1 MQIQRQTKDTP
12 KSNKTNMT
20 FFISKELA
28 KKFRDVADK
37 DMRNYSKVVERYM
50 ISYITSQT

>member
-28 KKFRDVADK
+28 KSLEMLLIKICETILK
-37 DMRNYSKVVERYM
+37 
-50 ISYITSQT
+50 